1 MFRETLMKLNR
12 CRVPY
17 VVSGAFALQ
26 VHTGIWRATKD
37 LDLFLTPEDVPAA
50 LRCLRKNGFRCEVR
64 DPVWLHKAHRHGFFI
79 DLITGMSNTV
89 ITVDRSWI
97 KNARPAM
104 VLDVRA
110 RVLAAEELLASKLF
124 VVRRER
130 FDGADIAHIVYASQG
145 KLDWERILALVKEH
159 WEILLFALVL
169 YRYVYPAYSH
179 YVPSWVWHR
188 LLACFSQE
196 LTDRNPAA
204 QFRGSLVDDKM
215 FAIDVCRMGNGG
227 HTGRPSCPGHRRHAP
242 GSRLER
248 DRTESESMR
257 IGATA
262 DLHFFSPRFGGV
274 QEQLAPVRDMA
285 DLLVIAG
292 DLTNYGKPAEMEPL
306 LNSLVRLRLP
316 IVAVLGNHD
325 YESGS
330 QAELTRMMTEA
341 GIKLLDGTAY
351 ERDGS
356 RFCRHKGVSRR
367 VRTGRVDR
375 IRRD

>member
-1 MFRETLMKLNR
+1 LWLNRKFPKLAPVVFSIPGGGAATPQFALTSKAAVPQSARLPVSSSLRPKFPPKQEAMFRETLMQLNR

-26 VHTGIWRATKD
+26 VHTGIWRTTKD

-50 LRCLRKNGFRCEVR
+50 LRCLRKHGFRCEVK

-97 KNARPAM
+97 ENARPAM

-179 YVPSWVWHR
+179 YVPSWVWQR
-188 LLACFSQE
+188 LLVGFSNE
-196 LTDRNPAA
+196 LTDHNPSA

-215 FAIDVCRMGNGG
+215 FAIDVSEWGMEDMLGVRRAQATVVVPRARALGAA
-227 HTGRPSCPGHRRHAP
+227 GR
-242 GSRLER
+242 
-248 DRTESESMR
+248 
-257 IGATA
+257 
-262 DLHFFSPRFGGV
+262 
-274 QEQLAPVRDMA
+274 
-285 DLLVIAG
+285 
-292 DLTNYGKPAEMEPL
+292 K
-306 LNSLVRLRLP
+306 
-316 IVAVLGNHD
+316 
-325 YESGS
+325 
-330 QAELTRMMTEA
+330 
-341 GIKLLDGTAY
+341 
-351 ERDGS
+351 
-356 RFCRHKGVSRR
+356 
-367 VRTGRVDR
+367 
-375 IRRD
+375 

>member
-1 MFRETLMKLNR
+1 MFRETLMQLNR

-37 LDLFLTPEDVPAA
+37 LDLFLTPEDMPAA
-50 LRCLRKNGFRCEVR
+50 LRCLRKNGFRCEVK

-79 DLITGMSNTV
+79 DLITGMSNAV

-97 KNARPAM
+97 ENARPAM

-130 FDGADIAHIVYASQG
+130 FDGADIAHIIYASQG

-179 YVPSWVWHR
+179 YVPSWVWQR
-188 LLACFSQE
+188 LLVRFSNE

-215 FAIDVCRMGNGG
+215 FAIDVSEWGMEDILGVRRAQAAVAAPRARALSAA
-227 HTGRPSCPGHRRHAP
+227 GR
-242 GSRLER
+242 
-248 DRTESESMR
+248 
-257 IGATA
+257 
-262 DLHFFSPRFGGV
+262 
-274 QEQLAPVRDMA
+274 
-285 DLLVIAG
+285 
-292 DLTNYGKPAEMEPL
+292 K
-306 LNSLVRLRLP
+306 
-316 IVAVLGNHD
+316 
-325 YESGS
+325 
-330 QAELTRMMTEA
+330 
-341 GIKLLDGTAY
+341 
-351 ERDGS
+351 
-356 RFCRHKGVSRR
+356 
-367 VRTGRVDR
+367 
-375 IRRD
+375 